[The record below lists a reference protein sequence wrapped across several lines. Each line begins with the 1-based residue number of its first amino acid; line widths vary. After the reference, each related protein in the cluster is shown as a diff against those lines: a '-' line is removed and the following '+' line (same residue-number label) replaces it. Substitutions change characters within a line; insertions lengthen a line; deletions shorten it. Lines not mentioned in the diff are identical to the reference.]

1 MFSRLAANDQLQTR
15 RCAGS
20 ALRAS
25 RPVAALCA
33 QVRVHDDPEF
43 SISIIFMK
51 GVSAIVPPVCLT
63 GVPTKLLKTGR
74 GFGLGALSHSHRS
87 RFNPLGVTGRRVF
100 REVCLLPASWGT
112 RHIYRSAGSSRARD
126 HLAQPADSS
135 PSARANTLGHQHCVH
150 ALADRL
156 HLSSLSKFNSS
167 RWVQP
172 IEKGFADAQ
181 IFFAPGAN
189 AYD

>member
-1 MFSRLAANDQLQTR
+1 MFSRLATNDQHQTR

-43 SISIIFMK
+43 HCLSPARK
-51 GVSAIVPPVCLT
+51 GVSNTVPPICLI

-100 REVCLLPASWGT
+100 RGSFLLPENRGT
-112 RHIYRSAGSSRARD
+112 RHIIRCALSRGARAHSRQASGSSPCRRNTLTHEQAVNPMAHVSHHQVPSLNGSFRPDQHGRSAQVWRYQFQVMRC
-126 HLAQPADSS
+126 P
-135 PSARANTLGHQHCVH
+135 
-150 ALADRL
+150 
-156 HLSSLSKFNSS
+156 
-167 RWVQP
+167 
-172 IEKGFADAQ
+172 E
-181 IFFAPGAN
+181 
-189 AYD
+189 

>member
-1 MFSRLAANDQLQTR
+1 MTPASRFAANDQHQTR
-15 RCAGS
+15 RCANS

-43 SISIIFMK
+43 HCLSPARK
-51 GVSAIVPPVCLT
+51 GVSNTVPPICLI

-74 GFGLGALSHSHRS
+74 GFGLGALSYSHRS
-87 RFNPLGVTGRRVF
+87 RFLPLGVTGRRVF

-112 RHIYRSAGSSRARD
+112 RHVYRSACSSRACD

-135 PSARANTLGHQHCVH
+135 PSSRANILGHQHCVH

-156 HLSSLSKFNSS
+156 HLSSLSVIRSPQSNQHGRSARAWRYQFQVM
-167 RWVQP
+167 RCP
-172 IEKGFADAQ
+172 E
-181 IFFAPGAN
+181 
-189 AYD
+189 